1 MEVIGSISPAGR
13 LDIRGLAPAV
23 WFGIRS
29 GIGAPR
35 LETDISRKQAKS
47 ASDTPP
53 PGKQALRV
61 T

>member
-1 MEVIGSISPAGR
+1 MKVMGSISPAGW
-13 LDIRGLAPAV
+13 LDIGGLAPAV

-29 GIGAPR
+29 RIGAAR
-35 LETDISRKQAKS
+35 LERDISRKQAKS
-47 ASDTPP
+47 ASYTPP